1 MPQIFANL
9 LLLLVT
15 VIWGTTFVL
24 VKGAI
29 ESIKPFT
36 FLAVRFFIGG
46 LFLLLWLIARNWW
59 LSNTT
64 QTGTIDSPTI
74 ENQFGV
80 CGNSQV
86 CERSPGESVK
96 GSLITGIT
104 LFLAYATQ
112 TFGLLTVPAGKA
124 AFITGLSVVMVPVA
138 SAFLLKT
145 VPDRNTA
152 TGVILATIGLGLMSL
167 VFPFRIEIGDLLV
180 FLCAIGF
187 AAHILLVGRY
197 SKGNDPVV
205 FAAIQ
210 LIVVAIGSFFAAF
223 LLERPLSVPRE
234 TWGAIIYTA
243 IIATAITVLIQSSV
257 QRYTSAT
264 HTALIFSAEPVFGAL
279 FAWFMLGEVLSSREM
294 AGAVLILAGMVV
306 SEISPLG
313 KQPSNSSTYSSSAV
327 SGKDNNQRNSQKY

>member
-15 VIWGTTFVL
+15 IIWGTTFVL
-24 VKGAI
+24 VKEAI
-29 ESIKPFT
+29 SSIKPFT

-46 LFLLLWLIARNWW
+46 LFLLLWLVARNYWFPKAAK
-59 LSNTT
+59 
-64 QTGTIDSPTI
+64 TGTANGSAF
-74 ENQFGV
+74 EKQA
-80 CGNSQV
+80 CASGNSHV
-86 CERSPGESVK
+86 GKRLPK
-96 GSLITGIT
+96 DTLKDSLITGIT

-124 AFITGLSVVMVPVA
+124 AFITGMSVVMVPVA
-138 SAFLLKT
+138 SAFLLKSI
-145 VPDRNTA
+145 PDRGT
-152 TGVILATIGLGLMSL
+152 TVGVVLATIGLGLMSL
-167 VFPFRIEIGDLLV
+167 VFPLKIEIGDLLI

-205 FAAIQ
+205 FTAIQ
-210 LIVVAIGSFFAAF
+210 LIVVSIGSFGAA
-223 LLERPLSVPRE
+223 LLWERPLSVPGQ

-243 IIATAITVLIQSSV
+243 ILATAITVLIQSAV

-279 FAWFMLGEVLSSREM
+279 FAWIMLGEVLSPREM
-294 AGAVLILAGMVV
+294 AGAVLILAGMLI
-306 SEISPLG
+306 SEIPVSKQP
-313 KQPSNSSTYSSSAV
+313 KQPSNTGSAIA
-327 SGKDNNQRNSQKY
+327 GEGQ